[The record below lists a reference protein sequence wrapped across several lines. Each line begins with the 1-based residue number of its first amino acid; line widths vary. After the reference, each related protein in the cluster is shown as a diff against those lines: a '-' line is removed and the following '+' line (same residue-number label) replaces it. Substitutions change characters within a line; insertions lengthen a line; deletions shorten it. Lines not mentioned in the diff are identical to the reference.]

1 MDLFLTPNNEEFL
14 KNKISEGVYSSINEA
29 LNATLNLDISYES
42 STKERIAELNNEIQ
56 KGIDDYEAGRYLDGE
71 IAFNK
76 LMEKYE

>member
-29 LNATLNLDISYES
+29 LNATLNIAISYEN
-42 STKERIAELNNEIQ
+42 STKERFAELNKEIQ
-56 KGIDDYEAGRYLDGE
+56 KGIDDYEAGKYLDGE
-71 IAFNK
+71 IALKN